1 MRKNRF
7 RIILTV
13 LFLGLALYFLYPTFK
28 DREFNKDISKL
39 TNAQDSAAFFD
50 KNGNDVIKAKEDR
63 IKLGLDLQGGMYVIM
78 EVDIAKLLTDLAKK
92 KDDNLTQV
100 LNQVSEQS
108 KSSDEDFVE
117 MVDIRLREKGLSLKA
132 YYGEIRD
139 DESSIKSSLKTEVEN
154 AIDRAIQV
162 VRNRIDQYGVSEP
175 VIQKKGSSRL
185 VVELPG
191 VSNVQEVRKLLQGT
205 ALLEFKLVIDP
216 QIAVKVME
224 KINTYLAGGNLD
236 SLVKADSLTKIAK
249 LDSLK
254 KKDTT
259 GVTKN
264 NIKKD
269 STSIT
274 EKKDSTKKDITK
286 KDTTKKD
293 LTKKDTSKKNTTK
306 MDSIKPEDSNLT
318 GLTDSN
324 GNPLDTGKQLSEEE
338 FKAKNPW
345 FYLVRPQQFQDGT
358 VAWFVRE
365 ADKQKVQKLI
375 EKKEIQDLIPTDVS
389 FAFSNRS
396 TFVDE
401 GEKIYQFY
409 ILKRDPELTGGVVVN
424 ARSNIDPSN
433 NTPVVYMEMNSDGS
447 ADWARI
453 TGANINKQIAIV
465 LDNVVYSA
473 PVVRSKI
480 TGGSSQIE
488 GMANIQEAKLLEIV
502 LKAGALPA
510 PLTIIEERTVGPSLG
525 EDSIQKGLYSSIIAL
540 ILVALFMIV
549 YYRFAGFV
557 ADLALLFNMV
567 VIMGI
572 MASFHATLT
581 LPGIAGLI
589 LSIGMAVDSNVLIYE
604 RIREELRGGKPIRT
618 AIEIGY
624 NKAFSAIMDGH
635 VTSIITAIILYQFG
649 TGPIQGFA
657 LTLLI
662 GLIANL
668 FTAIV
673 MTRIIFDVMTGKGK
687 TSINFG

>member
-7 RIILTV
+7 RIILTL
-13 LFLGLALYFLYPTFK
+13 LFIGLSLYFLYPTYK
-28 DREFNKDISKL
+28 DYQFNKDIKNL
-39 TNAQDSAAFFD
+39 ANAQDSAAFFD
-50 KNGNDVIKAKEDR
+50 KYSNEILKAREDR

-78 EVDIAKLLTDLAKK
+78 EVDIAKLLSDLAKK
-92 KDDNLTQV
+92 QDETINQV
-100 LNQVSEQS
+100 LAAASEQT
-108 KSSDEDFVE
+108 KNSDDDY
-117 MVDIRLREKGLSLKA
+117 VDVVDQKLKEKGLSLKA

-139 DESSIKSSLKTEVEN
+139 DDANIKSTLKTEVEN

-191 VSNVQEVRKLLQGT
+191 VSNVSEVRKLLQGT

-224 KINTYLAGGNLD
+224 KINTYMAGGNLD
-236 SLVKADSLTKIAK
+236 SLIKADSLGKITKV
-249 LDSLK
+249 DTT

-259 GVTKN
+259 KLTDK

-269 STSIT
+269 STTVSQT
-274 EKKDSTKKDITK
+274 KDTTKKDITK

-293 LTKKDTSKKNTTK
+293 TKKDTSKKITSK
-306 MDSIKPEDSNLT
+306 DSIKPSDSNLS

-324 GNPLDTGKQLSEEE
+324 GNPIDTNQQLSEEE
-338 FKAKNPW
+338 FKQKNPW
-345 FYLVRPQQFQDGT
+345 FYLVRPQQFQDGSL
-358 VAWFVRE
+358 AWFVRE
-365 ADKQKVQKLI
+365 TDKVKVQKIL
-375 EKKEIQDLIPTDVS
+375 EKKEIQDIIPTDVS

-396 TFVDE
+396 TFVDN

-409 ILKRDPELTGGVVVN
+409 ILKKEPELTGGVVTN
-424 ARSNIDPSN
+424 ARSNIDPTSN
-433 NTPVVYMEMNSDGS
+433 QPVVYMEMNSEGA
-447 ADWARI
+447 ADWGRI

-473 PVVRSKI
+473 PVVRGKI
-480 TGGSSQIE
+480 TGGNSEIE

-510 PLTIIEERTVGPSLG
+510 PLAIIEERTVGPSLG

-540 ILVALFMIV
+540 ILVALFMLV
-549 YYRFAGFV
+549 YYHFAGAV
-557 ADLALLFNMV
+557 ADMALIFNMIFV
-567 VIMGI
+567 MGI

-581 LPGIAGLI
+581 LPGIAALI
-589 LSIGMAVDSNVLIYE
+589 LTIGMAVDSNVLIYE
-604 RIREELRGGKPIRT
+604 RIREEIASAKPLKT

-624 NKAFSAIMDGH
+624 KKAFSAIMDSH

-657 LTLLI
+657 LTLMI

-673 MTRIIFDVMTGKGK
+673 ITRIVFDVMTDKGR

>member
-7 RIILTV
+7 RIILTL
-13 LFLGLALYFLYPTFK
+13 LFIGLSLYFLYPTYK
-28 DREFNKDISKL
+28 DYQFTKDIKNL
-39 TNAQDSAAFFD
+39 VNAQDSAAFFD
-50 KNGNDVIKAKEDR
+50 KNSADILKAREKR
-63 IKLGLDLQGGMYVIM
+63 LKLGLDLQGGMYVIM
-78 EVDIAKLLTDLAKK
+78 EVDIAKLLSDLAKK
-92 KDDNLTQV
+92 QDDI
-100 LNQVSEQS
+100 LNQTLTETTEQS
-108 KSSDEDFVE
+108 KSNDEDFV
-117 MVDIRLREKGLSLKA
+117 DLFEKNLQKRGLSIKA

-139 DESSIKSSLKTEVEN
+139 EESDIKSTLKSEVEN

-162 VRNRIDQYGVSEP
+162 VRNRVDQYGVSEP

-191 VSNVQEVRKLLQGT
+191 VSNILEVRKLLQGT

-224 KINTYLAGGNLD
+224 KINTYMAGGNLD
-236 SLVKADSLTKIAK
+236 SLIKADSLSKITKV
-249 LDSLK
+249 DTT
-254 KKDTT
+254 KKDTSK
-259 GVTKN
+259 VTENK
-264 NIKKD
+264 IKKD
-269 STSIT
+269 STSI
-274 EKKDSTKKDITK
+274 SSP

-293 LTKKDTSKKNTTK
+293 VSKKDTSKKNTK
-306 MDSIKPEDSNLT
+306 DSVKPNDTNLT

-324 GNPLDTGKQLSEEE
+324 GNPIDTNQQMSEEE
-338 FKAKNPW
+338 FKQKNPW
-345 FYLVRPQQFQDGT
+345 FYLIRPQQFEDGSL
-358 VAWFVRE
+358 AWFVRE
-365 ADKQKVQKLI
+365 ADKPKVQKIL
-375 EKKEIQDLIPTDVS
+375 EKKEIQDIIPTDVS
-389 FAFSNRS
+389 FSFSNKS

-409 ILKRDPELTGGVVVN
+409 ILKKEPELTGGVVTN
-424 ARSNIDPSN
+424 ARSNIDPTN
-433 NTPVVYMEMNSDGS
+433 NTPVVYMEMNSEGS

-480 TGGSSQIE
+480 TGGNSEIE

-540 ILVALFMIV
+540 ILVAIFMII
-549 YYRFAGFV
+549 YYRFAGSV
-557 ADLALLFNMV
+557 ADLALLFNMFV
-567 VIMGI
+567 VLGV
-572 MASFHATLT
+572 MASFQATLT

-604 RIREELRGGKPIRT
+604 RIREELALGKPIKT

-624 NKAFSAIMDGH
+624 KKAFSAIFDGH

-662 GLIANL
+662 GLLANL

-673 MTRIIFDVMTGKGK
+673 MTRIVFDVMTDKGK
-687 TSINFG
+687 TKINFG

>member
-7 RIILTV
+7 RIILTL
-13 LFLGLALYFLYPTFK
+13 LFIGLSLYFLYPTYK
-28 DREFNKDISKL
+28 DYQFNKDIKNL
-39 TNAQDSAAFFD
+39 ANAQDSAAFFD
-50 KNGNDVIKAKEDR
+50 KYSNDILKAREDR

-78 EVDIAKLLTDLAKK
+78 EVDIAKLLHDLAKK
-92 KDDNLTQV
+92 QDET
-100 LNQVSEQS
+100 LNQVLTAATEQT
-108 KSSDEDFVE
+108 KTSDEDFVDV
-117 MVDIRLREKGLSLKA
+117 VDQKLRDRGLSLKA

-139 DESSIKSSLKTEVEN
+139 EDASIKSTLKSEVEN

-191 VSNVQEVRKLLQGT
+191 VSNVAEVRKLLQGT

-224 KINTYLAGGNLD
+224 KINTYMAGGNLD
-236 SLVKADSLTKIAK
+236 SLIKADSLSKITKV
-249 LDSLK
+249 DTT

-259 GVTKN
+259 KLTDK

-269 STSIT
+269 STTVSQT
-274 EKKDSTKKDITK
+274 KDTTKKDITK

-293 LTKKDTSKKNTTK
+293 TKKDTSKKITSK
-306 MDSIKPEDSNLT
+306 DSIKPSDSNLS

-324 GNPLDTGKQLSEEE
+324 GNPIDTNQQLSEEE
-338 FKAKNPW
+338 FKKKNPW
-345 FYLVRPQQFQDGT
+345 FYLVRPQQFQDGSL
-358 VAWFVRE
+358 AWFVRE
-365 ADKQKVQKLI
+365 TDKVKVQKILD
-375 EKKEIQDLIPTDVS
+375 KKEIQDLIPNDVS

-396 TFVDE
+396 TFVDN
-401 GEKIYQFY
+401 GEKIFQFY
-409 ILKRDPELTGGVVVN
+409 ILKREPELTGGVVTN
-424 ARSNIDPSN
+424 ARSNIDPTSN
-433 NTPVVYMEMNSDGS
+433 QPVVYMEMNSEGA
-447 ADWARI
+447 ADWGRI

-473 PVVRSKI
+473 PVVRGKI
-480 TGGSSQIE
+480 TGGNSEIE

-510 PLTIIEERTVGPSLG
+510 PLAIIEERTVGPSLG

-540 ILVALFMIV
+540 ILVAIFMII
-549 YYRFAGFV
+549 YYRFAGSV
-557 ADLALLFNMV
+557 ADLALAFNMV

-604 RIREELRGGKPIRT
+604 RIREELAGGKPIKT

-624 NKAFSAIMDGH
+624 KKAFSAILDGH

-673 MTRIIFDVMTGKGK
+673 MTRIVFDIMTDKGK
-687 TSINFG
+687 STINFG

>member
-1 MRKNRF
+1 
-7 RIILTV
+7 ILTL
-13 LFLGLALYFLYPTFK
+13 LFIGLSLYFLYPTYK
-28 DREFNKDISKL
+28 DYQFNKDIKNL
-39 TNAQDSAAFFD
+39 ANAQDSAAFFD
-50 KNGNDVIKAKEDR
+50 KYGADLLKAREDR

-78 EVDIAKLLTDLAKK
+78 EVDIAKLLLDLAKK
-92 KDDNLTQV
+92 QDETLKQV
-100 LNQVSEQS
+100 LDAVSEQS
-108 KSSDEDFVE
+108 KTSDDDFVDLFE
-117 MVDIRLREKGLSLKA
+117 LKLKEKGLSLKA

-139 DESSIKSSLKTEVEN
+139 EDASIKSTLKTEVEN

-191 VSNVQEVRKLLQGT
+191 VSNIAEVRKLLQGT

-224 KINTYLAGGNLD
+224 KVNTYMAGGNLD
-236 SLVKADSLTKIAK
+236 SLIKADSLSQITKV
-249 LDSLK
+249 
-254 KKDTT
+254 DTT
-259 GVTKN
+259 KQDTSKITDTK
-264 NIKKD
+264 IKKD
-269 STSIT
+269 STSLT
-274 EKKDSTKKDITK
+274 QKDTTKKDITK
-286 KDTTKKD
+286 KDT
-293 LTKKDTSKKNTTK
+293 SKKKN
-306 MDSIKPEDSNLT
+306 DSIKPTDSNLT

-324 GNPLDTGKQLSEEE
+324 GNPIDTNQQMSEEE
-338 FKAKNPW
+338 FKKKNPW
-345 FYLVRPQQFQDGT
+345 FYLVRPQQFQDGSL
-358 VAWFVRE
+358 VWLVRE
-365 ADKQKVQKLI
+365 TDKPKVLKLL
-375 EKKEIQDLIPTDVS
+375 EKKEIQDIIPADIS

-401 GEKIYQFY
+401 GENIYQFY
-409 ILKRDPELTGGVVVN
+409 VLKKAPELTGGVVIN
-424 ARSNIDPSN
+424 ARSNIDPTN

-510 PLTIIEERTVGPSLG
+510 PLSIIEERTVGPSLG

-540 ILVALFMIV
+540 ILVAIFMIV
-549 YYRFAGFV
+549 YYRFAGSV
-557 ADLALLFNMV
+557 ADLALVFNMF
-567 VIMGI
+567 VILGI

-604 RIREELRGGKPIRT
+604 RIREELAGGKPIKT

-624 NKAFSAIMDGH
+624 KKAFSAIFDGH

-673 MTRIIFDVMTGKGK
+673 MTRIVFDVMTDKGK
-687 TSINFG
+687 STINFG

>member
-1 MRKNRF
+1 LRKNRF

-13 LFLGLALYFLYPTFK
+13 LFLALSIYFLYPTYK
-28 DREFNKDISKL
+28 DYQFNQDIKKL
-39 TNAQDSAAFFD
+39 ANAQDSAAFFE
-50 KNGNDVIKAKEDR
+50 KYGSDVLKVRENR

-92 KDDNLTQV
+92 QDDV
-100 LNQVSEQS
+100 LKQALEAATEKTKN
-108 KSSDEDFVE
+108 SDEDFVDVFE
-117 MVDIRLREKGLSLKA
+117 AKLIEKGSSIKS

-139 DESSIKSSLKTEVEN
+139 DEVTIKSTLKTEVEN
-154 AIDRAIQV
+154 SIDRAIQV

-191 VSNVQEVRKLLQGT
+191 VSNVQDVRRLLQGT
-205 ALLEFKLVIDP
+205 ALLEFKLLIDP
-216 QIAVKVME
+216 QIGVKVME
-224 KINTYLAGGNLD
+224 KINTFLAGGNLD
-236 SLVKADSLTKIAK
+236 SLIKADSLSKIT
-249 LDSLK
+249 

-259 GVTKN
+259 IKKDSTSLTSV
-264 NIKKD
+264 KKD

-274 EKKDSTKKDITK
+274 KKDTTKKEITKKDTTK

-293 LTKKDTSKKNTTK
+293 LTKKDTSKKTDTNI
-306 MDSIKPEDSNLT
+306 S
-318 GLTDSN
+318 GLTE
-324 GNPLDTGKQLSEEE
+324 DTNALLNDTNQQMSEEE
-338 FKAKNPW
+338 FKKKNPL
-345 FYLVRPQQFQDGT
+345 FYLIRPQQFQDGSL
-358 VAWFVRE
+358 AWFVRE
-365 ADKQKVQKLI
+365 ADKSAVQRLLDRKDI
-375 EKKEIQDLIPTDVS
+375 KDLTPPDIS
-389 FAFSNRS
+389 FAFSNKS
-396 TFVDE
+396 TFVDN

-409 ILKRDPELTGGVVVN
+409 ILKKDAELTGGVIIN
-424 ARSNIDPSN
+424 ARSNIDPQN
-433 NTPVVYMEMNSDGS
+433 NTPVVYMEMNSEGA

-473 PVVRSKI
+473 PVVRNKI
-480 TGGSSQIE
+480 TGGNSEIE

-510 PLTIIEERTVGPSLG
+510 PLQIIEERTVGPSLG

-549 YYRFAGFV
+549 YYRFAGGV
-557 ADLALLFNMV
+557 ADLALMFNMIFV
-567 VIMGI
+567 MGI

-604 RIREELRGGKPIRT
+604 RIREELHGGKPIRT
-618 AIEIGY
+618 AIDIGY
-624 NKAFSAIMDGH
+624 NKAFSAIFDGH

-673 MTRIIFDVMTGKGK
+673 MTRIVFDVMTEKGS
-687 TSINFG
+687 TINFG

>member
-13 LFLGLALYFLYPTFK
+13 LFLALSIYFLYPTYK
-28 DREFNKDISKL
+28 DYQFNQDIKKL
-39 TNAQDSAAFFD
+39 ANAQDSAAFFE
-50 KNGNDVIKAKEDR
+50 KYGSDVLKVRENR

-92 KDDNLTQV
+92 QDDV
-100 LNQVSEQS
+100 LKQALEAATEQT
-108 KSSDEDFVE
+108 KNSDEDFVDVFE
-117 MVDIRLREKGLSLKA
+117 AKLIEKGSSIKA

-139 DESSIKSSLKTEVEN
+139 DEATIKSTLKTEVEN
-154 AIDRAIQV
+154 SIDRAIQV

-191 VSNVQEVRKLLQGT
+191 VSNVQDVRRLLQGT
-205 ALLEFKLVIDP
+205 ALLEFKLLIDP
-216 QIAVKVME
+216 QIGVKVME
-224 KINTYLAGGNLD
+224 KINTFLAGGNLD
-236 SLVKADSLTKIAK
+236 SLIKADSLSKIT
-249 LDSLK
+249 

-259 GVTKN
+259 IKKDSTSLTSG
-264 NIKKD
+264 KKD

-274 EKKDSTKKDITK
+274 KKDTTKKEITKKDTTK

-293 LTKKDTSKKNTTK
+293 LTKKDTSKKTDTNI
-306 MDSIKPEDSNLT
+306 S
-318 GLTDSN
+318 GLTE
-324 GNPLDTGKQLSEEE
+324 DTNALLNDTNQQMSEEE
-338 FKAKNPW
+338 FKKKNPL
-345 FYLVRPQQFQDGT
+345 FYLIRPQQFQDGSL
-358 VAWFVRE
+358 AWFVRE
-365 ADKQKVQKLI
+365 TDKSAVQRLLDRKDI
-375 EKKEIQDLIPTDVS
+375 KDLTPPDIS
-389 FAFSNRS
+389 FAFSNKS
-396 TFVDE
+396 TFVDN

-409 ILKRDPELTGGVVVN
+409 ILKKDAELTGGVIIN
-424 ARSNIDPSN
+424 ARSNIDPQN
-433 NTPVVYMEMNSDGS
+433 NTPVVYMEMNSEGS

-473 PVVRSKI
+473 PVVRNKI
-480 TGGSSQIE
+480 TGGNSEIE

-510 PLTIIEERTVGPSLG
+510 PLQIIEERTVGPSLG

-549 YYRFAGFV
+549 YYRFAGGV
-557 ADLALLFNMV
+557 ADLALMFNMIFV
-567 VIMGI
+567 MGV

-604 RIREELRGGKPIRT
+604 RIREELHGGKPIRT
-618 AIEIGY
+618 AIDIGY
-624 NKAFSAIMDGH
+624 NKAFSAIFDGH

-673 MTRIIFDVMTGKGK
+673 MTRIVFDVMTEKGS
-687 TSINFG
+687 TINFG

>member
-1 MRKNRF
+1 LRKNRF

-13 LFLGLALYFLYPTFK
+13 LFLGLSLYFLYPTYK
-28 DREFNKDISKL
+28 DSQFTKEIAKL
-39 TNAQDSAAFFD
+39 TNAQDSAAFLD
-50 KNGNDVIKAKEDR
+50 KYGNDIIKAREDR

-92 KDDNLTQV
+92 QDDV
-100 LNQVSEQS
+100 LKQALEETNEQIKNS
-108 KSSDEDFVE
+108 NDDFIDVF
-117 MVDIRLREKGLSLKA
+117 DQKLRGKGTSLKA

-139 DESSIKSSLKTEVEN
+139 DESKIKSDLKSEVEN

-175 VIQKKGSSRL
+175 VIQKKGSNRL

-191 VSNVQEVRKLLQGT
+191 VSNVQDVRKLLQGT

-224 KINTYLAGGNLD
+224 KINTFLAGGNLD
-236 SLVKADSLTKIAK
+236 SLIKADSLQNISKNDTT
-249 LDSLK
+249 

-259 GVTKN
+259 GITKSK
-264 NIKKD
+264 IKQD
-269 STSIT
+269 TTSIT
-274 EKKDSTKKDITK
+274 TK

-293 LTKKDTSKKNTTK
+293 ISKKDTTKKDQTKKDTSDKTDT
-306 MDSIKPEDSNLT
+306 NLAE
-318 GLTDSN
+318 LTDTS
-324 GNPLDTGKQLSEEE
+324 GFPQDTNQQMSEEE
-338 FKAKNPW
+338 FKIKNPL

-358 VAWFVRE
+358 VSWFVKE
-365 ADKQKVQKLI
+365 TDKPKVQRILDR
-375 EKKEIQDLIPTDVS
+375 KEVKDLIPPDIS
-389 FAFSNRS
+389 FAWSNKAE
-396 TFVDE
+396 FVDA

-409 ILKRDPELTGGVVVN
+409 VLKKEPELTGGVVVN
-424 ARSNIDPSN
+424 ARSNIDPTN

-453 TGANINKQIAIV
+453 TGSNINKRIAIV

-525 EDSIQKGLYSSIIAL
+525 EDSIQKGLYSSVLAL
-540 ILVALFMIV
+540 ILVALFMVV
-549 YYRFAGFV
+549 YYHFAGSV
-557 ADLALLFNMV
+557 ADLALIFNLIFV
-567 VIMGI
+567 MGI

-589 LSIGMAVDSNVLIYE
+589 LTIGMSVDSNVLIYE
-604 RIREELRGGKPIRT
+604 RIREELAGGKPLRT

-624 NKAFSAIMDGH
+624 KKAFSAIIDSH
-635 VTSIITAIILYQFG
+635 VTQLITAIILYQFG

-657 LTLLI
+657 LTLII

-668 FTAIV
+668 FTAIII
-673 MTRIIFDVMTGKGK
+673 TRIIFDIMTDKGK
-687 TSINFG
+687 TKINFG

>member
-7 RIILTV
+7 RIILTF
-13 LFLGLALYFLYPTFK
+13 LFLGLSIYFLYPTYK
-28 DREFNKDISKL
+28 DYQFNKDIKNL
-39 TNAQDSAAFFD
+39 ANAQDSAAFFD
-50 KNGNDVIKAKEDR
+50 KYATELLKAREDR

-78 EVDIAKLLTDLAKK
+78 EVDIAKLLSDLAKK
-92 KDDNLTQV
+92 QDETLKQV
-100 LNQVSEQS
+100 LDATSEQT
-108 KSSDEDFVE
+108 KTSDDDFVDLFE
-117 MVDIRLREKGLSLKA
+117 LKLKEKGLSLKA

-139 DESSIKSSLKTEVEN
+139 EDASIKSTLKTEVEN

-191 VSNVQEVRKLLQGT
+191 VSNIAEVRKLLQGT

-224 KINTYLAGGNLD
+224 KINTYMAGGNLD
-236 SLVKADSLTKIAK
+236 SLMKADSLSQITKV
-249 LDSLK
+249 DTT
-254 KKDTT
+254 KKDTSKIT
-259 GVTKN
+259 DQKV
-264 NIKKD
+264 KKD
-269 STSIT
+269 STSV
-274 EKKDSTKKDITK
+274 SQ
-286 KDTTKKD
+286 KDTSKKD
-293 LTKKDTSKKNTTK
+293 LTKKDTSKKPG
-306 MDSIKPEDSNLT
+306 DSIKPTDSNLT

-324 GNPLDTGKQLSEEE
+324 GNPIDTNQQLSEEE
-338 FKAKNPW
+338 FKKKNPW
-345 FYLVRPQQFQDGT
+345 FYLVRPQQFQDGSL
-358 VAWFVRE
+358 AWFVRE
-365 ADKQKVQKLI
+365 TDRTKVQKLL

-401 GEKIYQFY
+401 GENIYQFY
-409 ILKRDPELTGGVVVN
+409 ILKKVPELTGGVVIN
-424 ARSNIDPSN
+424 ARSNIDPTN
-433 NTPVVYMEMNSDGS
+433 NQPVVYMEMNSDGS

-540 ILVALFMIV
+540 ILVAIFMIV
-549 YYRFAGFV
+549 YYRFAGAV
-557 ADLALLFNMV
+557 ADLALLFNMF
-567 VIMGI
+567 VILGI

-581 LPGIAGLI
+581 LPGLAGLI

-604 RIREELRGGKPIRT
+604 RIREELAGGKPIKT

-624 NKAFSAIMDGH
+624 KKAFSAIFDGH

-673 MTRIIFDVMTGKGK
+673 MTRIIFDVMTDKGK
-687 TSINFG
+687 STINFG

>member
-7 RIILTV
+7 RIILTL
-13 LFLGLALYFLYPTFK
+13 LFIGLSLYFLYPTYK
-28 DREFNKDISKL
+28 DYQFNKDIKNL
-39 TNAQDSAAFFD
+39 ANAQDSAAFFD
-50 KNGNDVIKAKEDR
+50 KYSNEILKAREDR

-78 EVDIAKLLTDLAKK
+78 EVDIAKLLSDLAKK
-92 KDDNLTQV
+92 QDEI
-100 LNQVSEQS
+100 LNQVLAAATEQT
-108 KSSDEDFVE
+108 KNSDEDFVDVVE
-117 MVDIRLREKGLSLKA
+117 LKLKERGLSLKA

-139 DESSIKSSLKTEVEN
+139 DDANIKSTLKTEVEN

-191 VSNVQEVRKLLQGT
+191 VSNVSEVRKLLQGT

-224 KINTYLAGGNLD
+224 KVNTYMAGGNLD
-236 SLVKADSLTKIAK
+236 SLIKADSLSKITKV
-249 LDSLK
+249 DTT

-259 GVTKN
+259 KLTDK

-269 STSIT
+269 STSVSQT
-274 EKKDSTKKDITK
+274 R
-286 KDTTKKD
+286 DTTKKD
-293 LTKKDTSKKNTTK
+293 TKKDTSKKITSK
-306 MDSIKPEDSNLT
+306 DSIKPSDSNLS

-324 GNPLDTGKQLSEEE
+324 GNPIDTNQQLSEEE
-338 FKAKNPW
+338 FKQKNPW
-345 FYLVRPQQFQDGT
+345 FYLVRPQQFQDGSL
-358 VAWFVRE
+358 AWFVRE
-365 ADKQKVQKLI
+365 TDKPKVQKIL
-375 EKKEIQDLIPTDVS
+375 EKKEIQDIIPNDVS

-396 TFVDE
+396 TFVDN

-409 ILKRDPELTGGVVVN
+409 ILKKEPELTGGVVTN
-424 ARSNIDPSN
+424 ARSNIDPTSN
-433 NTPVVYMEMNSDGS
+433 QPVVYMEMNSEGA
-447 ADWARI
+447 ADWGRI

-473 PVVRSKI
+473 PVVRGKI
-480 TGGSSQIE
+480 TGGNSEIE

-510 PLTIIEERTVGPSLG
+510 PLAIIEERTVGPSLG

-540 ILVALFMIV
+540 ILVALFMLV
-549 YYRFAGFV
+549 YYHFAGGV
-557 ADLALLFNMV
+557 ADMALIFNMIFV
-567 VIMGI
+567 MGI

-581 LPGIAGLI
+581 LPGIAALI
-589 LSIGMAVDSNVLIYE
+589 LTIGMAVDSNVLIYE
-604 RIREELRGGKPIRT
+604 RIREEIASAKPLRT

-624 NKAFSAIMDGH
+624 KKAFSAIMDSH

-657 LTLLI
+657 LTLMI

-673 MTRIIFDVMTGKGK
+673 ITRIVFDVMTDKGK